1 MYMKRIIVLT
11 AAYLVASQSLA
22 QIVGDFRTESDL
34 PYCCGSSG
42 PLIYENIGVTVD
54 GSIELTEA
62 NFSANPSFWMG
73 GLVYMD
79 LDPDTGI
86 LTLASQDEM
95 DFERFVAQIS
105 NISGGDEVS
114 GLELIS
120 GNITTTKE
128 PFSRLD
134 IAPSL
139 SYTADSIQI
148 IYDDGNLFWLT
159 GTSALFQI
167 LFAPAYTLANAY
179 SSLMSTN
186 AAIDSALS
194 TTSLLVNGAHS
205 RPMSRR
211 VAKGEKTFWVSGDW
225 GNDDHDSRDGSTG
238 LAEMG
243 FGYNFGPAQIN
254 LSLGKTWADQDL
266 IHGGEVDVD
275 GGYLMVESILPVSEE
290 QGLYATL
297 GAYNHWGDVDIRR
310 RYTVGEDTETSTAS
324 TDTRTWG
331 LRARLDW
338 ENAFSFKS
346 ARFSPYTDALY
357 TKTKLDSY
365 TEKSGSFPAHFD
377 SREDDVT
384 ELRIGINGAV
394 PIRKTA
400 FEFIANI
407 EGVRRFDD
415 EGDGA
420 SGEVVGL
427 FSFDLEEGDYDQNWL
442 KGGVGVEGQLGKGK
456 VSLMLNGTT
465 EGEAPSSWVA
475 ASYQVV
481 F

>member
-34 PYCCGSSG
+34 PYCCGTSG

-62 NFSANPSFWMG
+62 NFSANPSGWSG

-86 LTLASQDEM
+86 LTLASQDGW

-105 NISGGDEVS
+105 NISGGVQVS

-120 GNITTTKE
+120 GNITTT
-128 PFSRLD
+128 D

-148 IYDDGNLFWLT
+148 IYDDGDAFHFT

-194 TTSLLVNGAHS
+194 SASLLVNGAHS

-211 VAKGEKTFWVSGDW
+211 VAQGQKTFWVAGDW
-225 GNDDHDSRDGSTG
+225 GNDNHDSRDGTIG

-254 LSLGKTWADQDL
+254 ITLGKTWADQDMSF
-266 IHGGEVDVD
+266 GGDVDVD
-275 GGYLMVESILPVSEE
+275 GRYLMVESILPISEE
-290 QGLYATL
+290 QVYTPL
-297 GAYNHWGDVDIRR
+297 WGHII
-310 RYTVGEDTETSTAS
+310 TG
-324 TDTRTWG
+324 
-331 LRARLDW
+331 
-338 ENAFSFKS
+338 
-346 ARFSPYTDALY
+346 
-357 TKTKLDSY
+357 
-365 TEKSGSFPAHFD
+365 
-377 SREDDVT
+377 VT
-384 ELRIGINGAV
+384 
-394 PIRKTA
+394 
-400 FEFIANI
+400 
-407 EGVRRFDD
+407 
-415 EGDGA
+415 
-420 SGEVVGL
+420 
-427 FSFDLEEGDYDQNWL
+427 
-442 KGGVGVEGQLGKGK
+442 
-456 VSLMLNGTT
+456 
-465 EGEAPSSWVA
+465 
-475 ASYQVV
+475 
-481 F
+481 

>member
-1 MYMKRIIVLT
+1 MKRIIVLT

-34 PYCCGSSG
+34 PYFGSNG

-105 NISGGDEVS
+105 NISNISGGDEVS

-120 GNITTTKE
+120 GNITTT
-128 PFSRLD
+128 D

>member
-1 MYMKRIIVLT
+1 MKITIKSLAVNLFAVLAACYAIT
-11 AAYLVASQSLA
+11 SSAAPLPTTTTVEYEGTTYNLESFSTSYDEDSTLLEAQPWWGDVELASNLTELVQFDLGGAFFIYGADSPYISVNYWGGANTNCPVCSGPAAYYSYVIATLVQA
-22 QIVGDFRTESDL
+22 G
-34 PYCCGSSG
+34 
-42 PLIYENIGVTVD
+42 
-54 GSIELTEA
+54 
-62 NFSANPSFWMG
+62 
-73 GLVYMD
+73 
-79 LDPDTGI
+79 
-86 LTLASQDEM
+86 
-95 DFERFVAQIS
+95 
-105 NISGGDEVS
+105 
-114 GLELIS
+114 
-120 GNITTTKE
+120 
-128 PFSRLD
+128 
-134 IAPSL
+134 
-139 SYTADSIQI
+139 
-148 IYDDGNLFWLT
+148 
-159 GTSALFQI
+159 
-167 LFAPAYTLANAY
+167 YTLEEAY
-179 SSLMSTN
+179 SSVMSTN
-186 AAIDSALS
+186 ATIDSALS
-194 TTSLLVNGAHS
+194 TTSLLVNGAYS

-225 GNDDHDSRDGSTG
+225 GNDDHDSRDGSSG

-243 FGYNFGPAQIN
+243 FGYNFGPTQIN

-275 GGYLMVESILPVSEE
+275 GRYLMVESILPVSEE

-310 RYTVGEDTETSTAS
+310 GYTVGEDTETSTAS
-324 TDTRTWG
+324 PDTRTWG

-346 ARFSPYTDALY
+346 ARFSPYTDAMY

-384 ELRIGINGAV
+384 ELRIGLNGAV

-407 EGVRRFDD
+407 ESVRRFDD

-420 SGEVVGL
+420 SGEIAGL
-427 FSFDLEEGDYDQNWL
+427 FSFNLEEENYDQNWL
-442 KGGVGVEGQLGKGK
+442 KGGFGVEGQFGKGK
-456 VSLMLNGTT
+456 ASLMLNGTT
-465 EGEAPSSWVA
+465 EGEAPSSWLA
-475 ASYQVV
+475 ASYQIV

>member
-34 PYCCGSSG
+34 PYCCGTSG

-62 NFSANPSFWMG
+62 NFSANPSGWSG

-86 LTLASQDEM
+86 LTLASQDDW

-105 NISGGDEVS
+105 NISGGGQVS

-120 GNITTTKE
+120 GNITTT
-128 PFSRLD
+128 D

-148 IYDDGNLFWLT
+148 IYDDGDVFHFT

-194 TTSLLVNGAHS
+194 SASLLVNGAHS

-211 VAKGEKTFWVSGDW
+211 VAQGQKTFWVAGDW
-225 GNDDHDSRDGSTG
+225 GNDNHDSRDGTIG

-254 LSLGKTWADQDL
+254 ITLGKTWADQDMSF
-266 IHGGEVDVD
+266 GGDVDVD
-275 GGYLMVESILPVSEE
+275 GRYLMVESILPISEE
-290 QGLYATL
+290 QGVYATL
-297 GAYNHWGDVDIRR
+297 GAYHHWGDLDIHRG
-310 RYTVGEDTETSTAS
+310 YIVGGNVEKSSANP
-324 TDTRTWG
+324 DTRTWG

-346 ARFSPYTDALY
+346 TRFSPYADVWH

-365 TEKSGSFPAHFD
+365 MEKGGSFPAYFE

-384 ELRIGINGAV
+384 ELRMGINGAL
-394 PIRKTA
+394 PIRNTA

-415 EGDGA
+415 EGDSV
-420 SGEVVGL
+420 SGQVVGM
-427 FSFDLEEGDYDQNWL
+427 FSFDLEGKNYDQNWL

-456 VSLMLNGTT
+456 ASLMLNGTT

-475 ASYQVV
+475 ASYQIA

>member
-1 MYMKRIIVLT
+1 MKITIKSLAVNLFAVLGAASISLGASGTERPFIIEYTQVTGGTTQSLSGSIVIDDSYLFNPGNEEYYFPSLAFKSLSLTLTGDTLTETYTLDDFDSLVFSTNGATLDLTKELVGQLTSGDPWGTPSDGPGGDFNLFGESPLNGEWWFTLCRIEEGGGCFELTSFRPQVL
-11 AAYLVASQSLA
+11 YSLA
-22 QIVGDFRTESDL
+22 Q
-34 PYCCGSSG
+34 
-42 PLIYENIGVTVD
+42 
-54 GSIELTEA
+54 
-62 NFSANPSFWMG
+62 
-73 GLVYMD
+73 
-79 LDPDTGI
+79 
-86 LTLASQDEM
+86 
-95 DFERFVAQIS
+95 
-105 NISGGDEVS
+105 
-114 GLELIS
+114 
-120 GNITTTKE
+120 
-128 PFSRLD
+128 
-134 IAPSL
+134 
-139 SYTADSIQI
+139 
-148 IYDDGNLFWLT
+148 
-159 GTSALFQI
+159 
-167 LFAPAYTLANAY
+167 AY

-394 PIRKTA
+394 PIRKIA

-465 EGEAPSSWVA
+465 EGEAPSSWLA